1 MRVSGQKLRIAVGTG
16 IAALML
22 TLGVSSVGATAPS
35 SVDPG
40 GLTVVIISNT
50 SSPVNTNP
58 TRTNTTYRDAVRI
71 NNTPLDQSGGFLGQ
85 GNGLDE
91 CLYVATGNVT
101 NAANTSTVD
110 RTPFD
115 SPPPGCSYAPVGP
128 IIQPA
133 AYPLWE
139 VQTGGPSNATNVLVV
154 PPTGVPGNTTRPS
167 KGYVI
172 ETFR

>member
-22 TLGVSSVGATAPS
+22 TLGVSSVGATAPTN
-35 SVDPG
+35 VNPN
-40 GLTVVIISNT
+40 GLTVVIVSNT
-50 SSPVNTNP
+50 SSPVNTDP

-71 NNTPLDQSGGFLGQ
+71 TNRPVQ
-85 GNGLDE
+85 GASDTSSLDE
-91 CLYVATGNVT
+91 CLFVEVGNVT
-101 NAANTSTVD
+101 NAANISSTD
-110 RTPFD
+110 RSPSD
-115 SPPPGCSYAPVGP
+115 APPPGCGTTNP

-167 KGYVI
+167 RGYVI

>member
-1 MRVSGQKLRIAVGTG
+1 MRVSGRKLRIAVGTG

-35 SVDPG
+35 NVGSIGPI
-40 GLTVVIISNT
+40 VIVSNT
-50 SSPVNTNP
+50 SSPVNTDP

-71 NNTPLDQSGGFLGQ
+71 NNTPLDQSGG
-85 GNGLDE
+85 NGLDE
-91 CLYVATGNVT
+91 CLYVATGRVS
-101 NAANTSTVD
+101 NAQNISNID
-110 RTPFD
+110 KTPFD
-115 SPPPGCSYAPVGP
+115 SPPPGCRYAPFAP

-139 VQTGGPSNATNVLVV
+139 VQTGGPSNATNTLVV
-154 PPTGVPGNTTRPS
+154 PPTGVPGNRTLPS
-167 KGYVI
+167 KAYVI

>member
-35 SVDPG
+35 SVG
-40 GLTVVIISNT
+40 SQTIVVVSNT
-50 SSPVNTNP
+50 SSPVNLNP
-58 TRTNTTYRDAVRI
+58 TRTNTTYRDAVVITNRAV
-71 NNTPLDQSGGFLGQ
+71 Q
-85 GNGLDE
+85 GAADSLDE
-91 CLYVATGNVT
+91 CLFVETGRVSD
-101 NAANTSTVD
+101 AANVSSVD
-110 RTPFD
+110 KTPF
-115 SPPPGCSYAPVGP
+115 GCGTTNP

-139 VQTGGPSNATNVLVV
+139 VQTGTPGTNVLVV
-154 PPTGVPGNTTRPS
+154 PPTGVPGNRTIPV

>member
-35 SVDPG
+35 NVNPN
-40 GLTVVIISNT
+40 GLPIVIVSNT
-50 SSPVNTNP
+50 SSPVNTDP
-58 TRTNTTYRDAVRI
+58 TRTNTTYRDAVVITNRAV
-71 NNTPLDQSGGFLGQ
+71 Q
-85 GNGLDE
+85 GAADSLDE
-91 CLYVATGNVT
+91 CLFVETGRVS
-101 NAANTSTVD
+101 NAANVSSVD
-110 RTPFD
+110 KTPF
-115 SPPPGCSYAPVGP
+115 GCGTTNP

-139 VQTGGPSNATNVLVV
+139 VQTGTPGKNVLVV
-154 PPTGVPGNTTRPS
+154 PPTGVPGNRTIPV